1 MITNLLKSN
10 PHLAWSQSVVMFII
24 HSGNGSNKIEHKSR
38 MNYLKTLAE
47 QLSSGTQGNSK
58 FYEPDFQ
65 KKKKGKWINE
75 SIKQNRK

>member
-1 MITNLLKSN
+1 
-10 PHLAWSQSVVMFII
+10 MFII
-24 HSGNGSNKIEHKSR
+24 HVGNASNKVEHKSR

-65 KKKKGKWINE
+65 KKKKK
-75 SIKQNRK
+75 RKMNK

>member
-1 MITNLLKSN
+1 
-10 PHLAWSQSVVMFII
+10 MFII
-24 HSGNGSNKIEHKSR
+24 HLGNASNKIEHKSR

-65 KKKKGKWINE
+65 KKKK
-75 SIKQNRK
+75 RKMNK